1 MSNEN
6 EFLLP
11 PKTNDKIDKKTLVL
25 DLDETLL
32 HSQRNP
38 FSSSQSDIV
47 LKLELE
53 SDPYDIHVLIRPGA
67 KEFIRKMN
75 KFFEIVIFT
84 ASVSKYALPLINL
97 IDDKN
102 LCLHKLYREHCSLV
116 NTSFIK
122 DLKKLGRDLKDI
134 IIVDNTP
141 LAYSLNKENGIPIVS
156 WFEDKRDRELY
167 NLIPILEFL
176 STVPD
181 VREFIPKLVI
191 NNEISY
197 FASMDIIR
205 KYKSCTSKKVVQY
218 NTSVSGNISSV
229 DTLKKE
235 EKINTD
241 IKEEKQNT
249 NNAMKL
255 IENNNNENKKIETNK
270 KIIEKEE
277 DRKDETKKEKEK
289 EKEKEIFNEDNIDI
303 DTDINLADLLGNNDD
318 NASNINTL
326 GENKVKEDNIS
337 LKNNNNRN
345 DDINLN
351 EKEQN

>member
-134 IIVDNTP
+134 IIIDNTP

-176 STVPD
+176 SSVPD

-205 KYKSCTSKKVVQY
+205 KYKSSTTKKVVQY
-218 NTSVSGNISSV
+218 NTSVSGNIKSV

-241 IKEEKQNT
+241 KKEEKQNT
-249 NNAMKL
+249 NTNNDMKL
-255 IENNNNENKKIETNK
+255 VEKNNNENKKIETNK
-270 KIIEKEE
+270 KIIEKNE
-277 DRKDETKKEKEK
+277 DGKDETKKEKEK
-289 EKEKEIFNEDNIDI
+289 ETDIINEDDIDI
-303 DTDINLADLLGNNDD
+303 DTDTDINLADLLGNNDD
-318 NASNINTL
+318 NA
-326 GENKVKEDNIS
+326 
-337 LKNNNNRN
+337 
-345 DDINLN
+345 
-351 EKEQN
+351 